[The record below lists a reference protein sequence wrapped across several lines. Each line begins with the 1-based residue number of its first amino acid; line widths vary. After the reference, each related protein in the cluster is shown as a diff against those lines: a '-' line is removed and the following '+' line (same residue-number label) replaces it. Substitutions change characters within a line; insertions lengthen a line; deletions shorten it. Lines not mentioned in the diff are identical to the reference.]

1 MVSYLFTYFA
11 FETKTYTPMK
21 KKEDKTII
29 GHIGVIG
36 PQMLTRRRK
45 RQRVLSVE
53 EKDRLRA
60 QARAAYEI
68 RITPTT
74 RVSY

>member
-1 MVSYLFTYFA
+1 
-11 FETKTYTPMK
+11 MK
-21 KKEDKTII
+21 NKDDKTII

-36 PQMLTRRRK
+36 PQMITRRRK

-60 QARAAYEI
+60 QAKAAYEI
-68 RITPTT
+68 CIAPTT
-74 RVSY
+74 RV

>member
-1 MVSYLFTYFA
+1 
-11 FETKTYTPMK
+11 MK
-21 KKEDKTII
+21 KKEDIPVI

-53 EKDRLRA
+53 EKELLIA
-60 QARAAYEI
+60 QAKAAYEI
-68 RITPTT
+68 RIAPTT
-74 RVSY
+74 RVSD

>member
-1 MVSYLFTYFA
+1 M
-11 FETKTYTPMK
+11 PMK
-21 KKEDKTII
+21 SKEDKPII

-60 QARAAYEI
+60 QAKAAYEI